1 MMFYVIFTLFG
12 LGLASTIPSPHP
24 FSDEYIQ
31 EINAKQSTWVAGK
44 NFEEEDY
51 DLFKVLASGAKRPSS
66 IQSRLTVVHDE
77 DEEVPDTFDSRE
89 AWPNCAEIIGQIR
102 DQSRCGACWVSVFF
116 FKLDLSLKRI
126 QAFAAV
132 EAMSDRICIHSN
144 GQRKVYVSSQDLL
157 TCGEA
162 GGCDGGWPSDAWS
175 DWDTRGIVTGG
186 LYNRTDQVGF
196 GTQIIRHKNS
206 LLIFLSNTI

>member
-126 QAFAAV
+126 FFKYRLLLLLKQCLTEFAFTLMV
-132 EAMSDRICIHSN
+132 KEKFTFLLKIC
-144 GQRKVYVSSQDLL
+144 
-157 TCGEA
+157 
-162 GGCDGGWPSDAWS
+162 
-175 DWDTRGIVTGG
+175 
-186 LYNRTDQVGF
+186 
-196 GTQIIRHKNS
+196 
-206 LLIFLSNTI
+206 